1 MTLDFEAIV
10 AAAAA
15 DPAVVGLVLKG
26 SRAHDGMTTRHS
38 DHDLYVILD
47 DGASASASADGD
59 GDAASGLAALDG
71 YRSARLDL
79 VVTTLERFRRPAD
92 WERYAIS
99 RSRVLLDRRDGEV
112 ARIVAAMGR
121 LDAEEAF
128 RSGAA
133 LVDAY
138 ANSLYRSVKNHR
150 DGNPLAGHLDAAAGV
165 GFLLDLLFALDRR
178 PRPYNKYLAW
188 ELDRFPLPGWDGAAL
203 LDTVARITATG
214 EVAPQQRLFARVE
227 AAARAAGHAAVLDAW
242 GEDLLLMRPDPDSPG
257 DQSS

>member
-1 MTLDFEAIV
+1 MTLDFAAFV
-10 AAAAA
+10 ADATA

-38 DHDLYVILD
+38 DHDLYVILAD
-47 DGASASASADGD
+47 DH
-59 GDAASGLAALDG
+59 DAASGLAALDG

-92 WERYAIS
+92 WERYAIA
-99 RSRVLLDRRDGEV
+99 RSRVLVDRPDGEV
-112 ARIVAAMGR
+112 TRIVAAMGR
-121 LDAEEAF
+121 LGAEEAF

-133 LVDAY
+133 LLDAY

-165 GFLLDLLFALDRR
+165 GFLLELLFTLDRR

-188 ELDRFPLPGWDGAAL
+188 ELDRFPLPGWESAAL

-214 EVAPQQRLFARVE
+214 EVAPQQQLFAQVE

-242 GEDLLLMRPDPDSPG
+242 GEDLRLMRPHPDSRAHR
-257 DQSS
+257 SS

>member
-1 MTLDFEAIV
+1 MTPDFAAFV
-10 AAAAA
+10 ADATA

-38 DHDLYVILD
+38 DHDLCVIL
-47 DGASASASADGD
+47 AD
-59 GDAASGLAALDG
+59 DAASELAALDG

-79 VVTTLERFRRPAD
+79 VVTTLERFRRPSD
-92 WERYAIS
+92 WERYAIA
-99 RSRVLLDRRDGEV
+99 RSRVLVDRRDGEIV
-112 ARIVAAMGR
+112 RIVAAMGR
-121 LDAEEAF
+121 LGAEEAF

-133 LVDAY
+133 LLDAY

-188 ELDRFPLPGWDGAAL
+188 ELDRFPLPGWDSAAL

-242 GEDLLLMRPDPDSPG
+242 GENLLLMRPHPDSPTH
-257 DQSS
+257 QPVRP